1 MKYNNL
7 ANKKSVD
14 QFVNYKLDLLNNKE
28 VSFKTLFELMF
39 SEKENTFYEYNKKYK
54 VIQITYGEAYKDILN
69 IAFTLKKSIKLPLN
83 SIIGL
88 YLNNDIHWLEV
99 FWALLYLGY
108 RPLLLN
114 SKLTD
119 DVLNNLIKESGC
131 ELVVSNGKNFDVDTL
146 NYFDL
151 KIEEGFIDSSF
162 ADEILFLSSGTSSVK
177 ICAYTSLEITNIVKK
192 AKEVVLANSRV
203 KKHYEGEL
211 KLLALLPFYHIFGF
225 VAVYLWFTFFS
236 RTLVELTDLS
246 NKNVLFVINHHKV
259 THIFAVPLLWNKVY
273 DSVMKE
279 ISNRGEKTL
288 KKFNKGLKLSLKLG
302 NSFLGRAFRKVAFK
316 EIRDNLFL
324 DHISFMISGG
334 SFIDRKVLEFFNGIG
349 YHLTNGYGS
358 TEIGITS
365 VELSNKFKYIT
376 SGSIGKPLDK
386 INYRINDNHELLVK
400 GNSLA
405 DYLLIKGEKHPHKE
419 DEWYNTFDLASYKNG
434 RFYIEGRKDD
444 LIIPKSGEN
453 INPNLVEEKLRNDDI
468 VELCLIPEKNN
479 NAPILLVELNKYLSI
494 EKANK
499 ILEALK
505 EKIRLEK
512 LNTEIGEIVL
522 IKDKLIEEED
532 FKLNRK
538 KILRKF
544 NNHEYRLFTEN
555 VNNNTS
561 TDLDEVT
568 LKIKEIFSNNFN
580 REITDLD
587 GDIFLE
593 LGGSSLDYFA
603 IIGEIHEEFGLD
615 LSKVPDSSL
624 VTIRAI
630 SEYIKTK
637 LCFF

>member
-7 ANKKSVD
+7 ANKKSID
-14 QFVNYKLDLLNNKE
+14 QFVSYKLELLNNKE

-39 SEKENTFYEYNKKYK
+39 SEKENTFYEYNKKFK
-54 VIQITYGEAYKDILN
+54 VIKITYGEAYKDILN

-302 NSFLGRAFRKVAFK
+302 NSFLGRVFRKVAFK

-555 VNNNTS
+555 ANNNTS

-637 LCFF
+637 L

>member
-1 MKYNNL
+1 M
-7 ANKKSVD
+7 
-14 QFVNYKLDLLNNKE
+14 
-28 VSFKTLFELMF
+28 
-39 SEKENTFYEYNKKYK
+39 
-54 VIQITYGEAYKDILN
+54 
-69 IAFTLKKSIKLPLN
+69 
-83 SIIGL
+83 
-88 YLNNDIHWLEV
+88 
-99 FWALLYLGY
+99 
-108 RPLLLN
+108 
-114 SKLTD
+114 
-119 DVLNNLIKESGC
+119 
-131 ELVVSNGKNFDVDTL
+131 
-146 NYFDL
+146 
-151 KIEEGFIDSSF
+151 
-162 ADEILFLSSGTSSVK
+162 
-177 ICAYTSLEITNIVKK
+177 
-192 AKEVVLANSRV
+192 
-203 KKHYEGEL
+203 
-211 KLLALLPFYHIFGF
+211 
-225 VAVYLWFTFFS
+225 
-236 RTLVELTDLS
+236 
-246 NKNVLFVINHHKV
+246 

-279 ISNRGEKTL
+279 ISYRGEKTL

-405 DYLLIKGEKHPHKE
+405 NYLLIKGEKHPHKE
-419 DEWYNTFDLASYKNG
+419 DEWYNTFDLVSYKNG

-479 NAPILLVELNKYLSI
+479 NAPILLVELSKYLSI

-512 LNTEIGEIVL
+512 LNSEIGEIVL

-544 NNHEYRLFTEN
+544 NSHEYALFTEN
-555 VNNNTS
+555 ANNNTS

-637 LCFF
+637 L

>member
-7 ANKKSVD
+7 ANKKNID

-39 SEKENTFYEYNKKYK
+39 SEKENTFYEYNKKFK
-54 VIQITYGEAYKDILN
+54 VIKITYGEAYKDILN
-69 IAFTLKKSIKLPLN
+69 IAFTLKKFIELPLN

-119 DVLNNLIKESGC
+119 DALNNLIKESGC
-131 ELVVSNGKNFDVDTL
+131 ELVVSNGKSFIVNTL

-177 ICAYTSLEITNIVKK
+177 ICAYTSKEITNIVKK
-192 AKEVVLANSRV
+192 AKEVVLANSRI

-246 NKNVLFVINHHKV
+246 NKNVLFVINYHKV

-288 KKFNKGLKLSLKLG
+288 KKFNKGLKISLKLG

-386 INYRINDNHELLVK
+386 INYRINDNHELLVQ

-419 DEWYNTFDLASYKNG
+419 DEWYNTFDLATSKDG

-512 LNTEIGEIVL
+512 LNTEIGEIIL

-544 NNHEYRLFTEN
+544 NSHEYRLFTEN
-555 VNNNTS
+555 TNNNTS

-568 LKIKEIFSNNFN
+568 LKIKEIFSKNFN

-637 LCFF
+637 L